1 MLNRRTTLLAGA
13 AGLLAP
19 AWAQKSPRQ
28 QLATAAAFDPTGQ
41 LWLAGLDRA
50 GQLRLRQGT
59 GLLEEGQ
66 RLDVGDD
73 RVAADG
79 EATPRLLFGADGLVL
94 LSYVRPGAKPYT
106 GDVRLLRS
114 QDGGARFVP
123 AVTVHQDR
131 QPITHRFQAM
141 ALDGAGHLHFAWID
155 KRDLEAAKA
164 AGRPYRGA
172 AVYRNVSTDGGA
184 SFGPDIKLADHACEC
199 CRIAFSQAADGRL
212 AALWRHVFEPNE
224 RPQADAARRPPPEGV
239 SKLGSGPS
247 FAHERDHAFAWLDG
261 SAPVRA
267 SLDRWA
273 IDACPHHGPGLAA
286 AADGGW
292 HACWYG
298 QRAGEPAV
306 RLGRLN
312 AQGHPLGSPR
322 ALPEAEHADLISA
335 GQRVALVWR
344 QFDGR
349 HTRLQA
355 LLSKDDGRRWQA
367 LELAQ
372 SPHPNDHPRL
382 LRHGE
387 QLWAVWRD
395 TQGLRALEIHA

>member
-1 MLNRRTTLLAGA
+1 MLNRRNALLAGM

-19 AWAQKSPRQ
+19 AWAQKSPRP
-28 QLATAAAFDPTGQ
+28 QLATAAAFDPAGQ
-41 LWLAGLDRA
+41 LWLAGLDRT
-50 GQLRLRQGT
+50 GQLRLRQGI
-59 GLLEEGQ
+59 GPLEEGQ
-66 RLDVGDD
+66 RLDVGED

-114 QDGGARFVP
+114 QDGGARFAA

-199 CRIAFSQAADGRL
+199 CRIAFSPAADGRL
-212 AALWRHVFEPNE
+212 AALWRHVFEPN
-224 RPQADAARRPPPEGV
+224 
-239 SKLGSGPS
+239 
-247 FAHERDHAFAWLDG
+247 ERDHAFAWLDG

-273 IDACPHHGPGLAA
+273 IDACPHHGPGLAP

-306 RLGRLN
+306 RLGRLD
-312 AQGHPLGSPR
+312 AQGRPLGSPR

-335 GQRVALVWR
+335 GGRVALVWR

-349 HTRLQA
+349 QTRLQA
-355 LLSKDDGRRWQA
+355 LMSKDDGRRWQA

-372 SPHPNDHPRL
+372 SLHPNDHPRL
-382 LRHGE
+382 LRQGE

-395 TQGLRALEIHA
+395 TQGVRALEIHA

>member
-1 MLNRRTTLLAGA
+1 MITRRKTLAWCLYACA
-13 AGLLAP
+13 AGPGAQAAP
-19 AWAQKSPRQ
+19 APKLS
-28 QLATAAAFDPTGQ
+28 TAAACDPRGRI
-41 LWLAGLDRA
+41 WLAGLDPA
-50 GQLRLRQGT
+50 GQLRLRQGA
-59 GLLEEGQ
+59 GPLEEGL
-66 RLDVGDD
+66 RLDVGED

-94 LSYVRPGAKPYT
+94 LSYVRAGLKPFT

-114 QDGGARFVP
+114 LDGGASFAP
-123 AVTVHQDR
+123 ALTVHQDR

-141 ALDGAGHLHFAWID
+141 AFDGAGQLHVAWID
-155 KRDLEAAKA
+155 KRDQQASQA

-184 SFGPDIKLADHACEC
+184 SFGPELKLADHACEC
-199 CRIAFSQAADGRL
+199 CRIALQPAADGRV
-212 AALWRHVFEPNE
+212 AALWRHVFEPN
-224 RPQADAARRPPPEGV
+224 
-239 SKLGSGPS
+239 
-247 FAHERDHAFAWLDG
+247 ERDHAFAWLDG

-273 IDACPHHGPGLAA
+273 IDACPHHGPGLAP

-298 QRAGEPAV
+298 QRAGVPAV
-306 RLGRLN
+306 RLGRLDT
-312 AQGHPLGSPR
+312 QGRPIGSPR
-322 ALPEAEHADLISA
+322 ALPEAEHADLVSA
-335 GQRVALVWR
+335 GNRVALVWR
-344 QFDGR
+344 QFDGQQ
-349 HTRLQA
+349 TRLHA
-355 LLSKDDGRRWQA
+355 LLSQDDGRRWQA
-367 LELAQ
+367 LELAR

-395 TQGLRALEIHA
+395 TQGVRALEVHA

>member
-1 MLNRRTTLLAGA
+1 MLKRRTTLLAGA

-19 AWAQKSPRQ
+19 AWAQKSPRP
-28 QLATAAAFDPTGQ
+28 QLATAAAVDPAGQ

-50 GQLRLRQGT
+50 GQLRLRHGT
-59 GLLEEGQ
+59 GALEEGQ
-66 RLDVGDD
+66 RLDVGED

-94 LSYVRPGAKPYT
+94 LSYVRAGLKPYT

-114 QDGGARFVP
+114 TDGGSHFAP
-123 AVTVHQDR
+123 ALTVHQDR

-141 ALDGAGHLHFAWID
+141 ALDGAGQLHFAWID

-224 RPQADAARRPPPEGV
+224 R
-239 SKLGSGPS
+239 
-247 FAHERDHAFAWLDG
+247 DHAFAWLDG

-273 IDACPHHGPGLAA
+273 LDACPHHGPGLAPA
-286 AADGGW
+286 VDGGW

-306 RLGRLN
+306 RLGRLD
-312 AQGHPLGSPR
+312 AQGRPLGSPR

-335 GQRVALVWR
+335 GNRVALVWR
-344 QFDGR
+344 QFDG
-349 HTRLQA
+349 HQTRLQA
-355 LLSKDDGRRWQA
+355 LLSKDDGRRWLP

>member
-1 MLNRRTTLLAGA
+1 MA
-13 AGLLAP
+13 AP
-19 AWAQKSPRQ
+19 PPK
-28 QLATAAAFDPTGQ
+28 LATAAAFDPAGK

-50 GQLRLRQGT
+50 GQLRLRQGA
-59 GLLEEGQ
+59 GPLEEGQ
-66 RLDVGDD
+66 GLDVGED

-94 LSYVRPGAKPYT
+94 LSYVRAGLKPYT

-114 QDGGARFVP
+114 LDGGAHFAP
-123 AVTVHQDR
+123 AITVHQDR

-141 ALDGAGHLHFAWID
+141 AFDGQGSLHLAWID
-155 KRDLEAAKA
+155 KRDLEAAQA

-199 CRIAFSQAADGRL
+199 CRIALSPAADGRL
-212 AALWRHVFEPNE
+212 AALWRHVFEPN
-224 RPQADAARRPPPEGV
+224 
-239 SKLGSGPS
+239 
-247 FAHERDHAFAWLDG
+247 ERDHAFAWLDG

-306 RLGRLN
+306 RLGRLD
-312 AQGHPLGSPR
+312 AQGRPTDHSNGSPR
-322 ALPEAEHADLISA
+322 ALPEAEHADLVSA
-335 GQRVALVWR
+335 GERVSLVWR

-349 HTRLQA
+349 QTRLQA
-355 LLSKDDGRRWQA
+355 LLSGDDGRRWQA

-372 SPHPNDHPRL
+372 SSHPNDHPRL

-395 TQGLRALEIHA
+395 TQGVRALEIHA